1 MESCGEIAL
10 EKQNKEKIRIDE
22 KLAKKLKKAGYGVF
36 GHSTIEICHWQE
48 RALEGDIGCYKVKF
62 YGIEALRCMQFSPA
76 GMYCQNRCLYCWR
89 PAEFYNLLKLDEEKV
104 DEPKE
109 IFENL
114 LKEWRRLLSG
124 FGGNPKVNRK
134 VFEYVYN
141 NLPSHYAISLSGE
154 PTMYPKLPQLIKFLK
169 SLPTTKSVFLVT
181 NGQEPQMLERL
192 QEEDALPTQ
201 LYLSMNAADSK
212 TFKKVNV
219 PLYKDAWERW
229 NKSLEFLSKAN
240 CRTVIRITLIRSL
253 NYDKSKIPLWAELI
267 KKGNPH
273 FVEIKSYM
281 HLGLSTKRLKRED
294 MLSHEEIKEWALE
307 LLKYLPNFK
316 YMDEDERS
324 RIVVIQNMQRYIE
337 RWIIKPEQKSI

>member
-1 MESCGEIAL
+1 MESDKKVAIQ
-10 EKQNKEKIRIDE
+10 KPEKIKIDE
-22 KLAKKLKKAGYGVF
+22 NLAKKLRKAGYGVF

-89 PAEFYNLLKLDEEKV
+89 PAEFYNLLKLEEEKV

-124 FGGNPKVNRK
+124 FGGNPKVKRD

-154 PTMYPKLPQLIKFLK
+154 PTMYPKLPELIKFLK

-192 QEEDALPTQ
+192 QKEDALPTQ
-201 LYLSMNAADSK
+201 LYLSMNAADPE
-212 TFKKVNV
+212 TFKKVVV

-294 MLSHEEIKEWALE
+294 MLSHKEIKEWTLE